1 MDGEEVFVLE
11 GTKATRSTGA
21 EILQMR
27 STSCRDTDG
36 PKVNFLQSSLNQSS
50 SAFKSLF
57 PHLQSGRLAD
67 AFIQSDLHKY
77 ISQKKE
83 TQQHIAV
90 ATERS
95 FIEPSAKD

>member
-36 PKVNFLQSSLNQSS
+36 PKSLHTGLQLAVGALDQNRLLPSLGASSGQLLDEGPPRSPPPSRDDRAALQL
-50 SAFKSLF
+50 SA
-57 PHLQSGRLAD
+57 PGP
-67 AFIQSDLHKY
+67 
-77 ISQKKE
+77 
-83 TQQHIAV
+83 T
-90 ATERS
+90 
-95 FIEPSAKD
+95 PS